1 MSGPNTNGE
10 SDAEV
15 EGWFVDQ
22 TIHITLP
29 SDISAAELMQSL
41 EANRARLN
49 RLKFQYWQLRQQCAL
64 DDPESKTFRSELSR
78 AVNAIEAIK
87 DKLALKATDYDILR
101 EDREHPERTRRRL
114 ERDHRTAV
122 EQEQWE
128 AEQRRLEA
136 MDPISRFFHGL
147 FN

>member
-1 MSGPNTNGE
+1 MSDPDTNGE
-10 SDAEV
+10 SDAEG

-22 TIHITLP
+22 TIHINLP
-29 SDISAAELMQSL
+29 SDISVAELLQSL

-49 RLKFQYWQLRQQCAL
+49 RLKSQYWQLRQQLGL
-64 DDPESKTFRSELSR
+64 DDPEARTFRSELSR

-101 EDREHPERTRRRL
+101 EDREHPERARRRL
-114 ERDHRTAV
+114 ERDHHTTA
-122 EQEQWE
+122 EQEKLE